1 MFKIKDTKKVHEA
14 FNKPP
19 DGLTPIVPVL
29 RAILQTKNMDKTAK
43 EKILIV
49 IATDG

>member
-1 MFKIKDTKKVHEA
+1 MFKITDTKKVHEV

-19 DGLTPIVPVL
+19 NGQTPLVPVL
-29 RAILQTKNMDKTAK
+29 RAILQAKHMDRTAK
-43 EKILIV
+43 KNLLIV